1 MKNNNTNQ
9 QQKECYEQPPIRNEA
24 ASRRFMRLPEV
35 LKRVGLSRARMYGL
49 IDVGRFPK
57 QVRIGLRSVAFIES
71 EIEEWMDKV
80 IAESRTESHQ

>member
-9 QQKECYEQPPIRNEA
+9 QRTASYEQNEVTQ
-24 ASRRFMRLPEV
+24 RRLIRLPEV

-49 IDVGRFPK
+49 INTGRFPK

-71 EIEEWMDKV
+71 EIEAWMDSV
-80 IAESRTESHQ
+80 IAARNESH

>member
-9 QQKECYEQPPIRNEA
+9 QRTALYEQNYVTP
-24 ASRRFMRLPEV
+24 RRLIRLPEV

-49 IDVGRFPK
+49 INAGRFPK

-71 EIEEWMDKV
+71 EIEAWMDSV
-80 IAESRTESHQ
+80 IAARNESH

>member
-9 QQKECYEQPPIRNEA
+9 QRTASYEQNEVA
-24 ASRRFMRLPEV
+24 PRRLIRLPEV

-49 IDVGRFPK
+49 INTGRFPK

-71 EIEEWMDKV
+71 EIEAWMDSV
-80 IAESRTESHQ
+80 IAARNESH

>member
-9 QQKECYEQPPIRNEA
+9 KRTTSYEQNEVTP
-24 ASRRFMRLPEV
+24 RRLIRLPEV

-49 IDVGRFPK
+49 INTGRFPK

-71 EIEEWMDKV
+71 EIEAWMDSV
-80 IAESRTESHQ
+80 IAARNESH

>member
-1 MKNNNTNQ
+1 MKNDH
-9 QQKECYEQPPIRNEA
+9 EQNSMKNEA
-24 ASRRFMRLPEV
+24 ASRRFIRLPEV

-49 IDVGRFPK
+49 IDAGRFPK

-80 IAESRTESHQ
+80 ISESRTESHQ

>member
-1 MKNNNTNQ
+1 MKNDH
-9 QQKECYEQPPIRNEA
+9 EQISMKNEA
-24 ASRRFMRLPEV
+24 VSRRFIRLPEV

-49 IDVGRFPK
+49 IDAGRFPK

>member
-9 QQKECYEQPPIRNEA
+9 QRSASYEQNEVPP
-24 ASRRFMRLPEV
+24 RRLIRLPEV

-49 IDVGRFPK
+49 INAGRFPK

-71 EIEEWMDKV
+71 EIEAWMDSV
-80 IAESRTESHQ
+80 IAARNEFHQ